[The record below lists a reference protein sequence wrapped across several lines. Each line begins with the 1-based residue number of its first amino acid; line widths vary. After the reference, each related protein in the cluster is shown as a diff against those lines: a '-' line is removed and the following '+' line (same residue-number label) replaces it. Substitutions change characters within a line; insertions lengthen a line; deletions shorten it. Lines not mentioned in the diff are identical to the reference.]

1 MRGEFLPT
9 VTTPSVCWSMKQTT
23 KQQDCISIFFPRPF
37 LIVSRVNISFLCVT
51 QVFCTQQ
58 NTSVSITS
66 PFRSGGI
73 RTWSMIPR
81 LNKNIFVE
89 RNWRIVDRINELM
102 DGILQRFFSLFFS
115 LQKVLSNPV
124 NETSVE
130 IRYTQFRLLLF
141 FFFIPFFC

>member
-1 MRGEFLPT
+1 
-9 VTTPSVCWSMKQTT
+9 
-23 KQQDCISIFFPRPF
+23 
-37 LIVSRVNISFLCVT
+37 
-51 QVFCTQQ
+51 
-58 NTSVSITS
+58 
-66 PFRSGGI
+66 
-73 RTWSMIPR
+73 MIPR

-102 DGILQRFFSLFFS
+102 DGILQRFFSLFFFFS

-141 FFFIPFFC
+141 FFYSILLLSWFLNALSVRSPRLSHTYH